1 MIILVFILDY
11 YKEKLLSKLFKKS
24 QNPYFGAS
32 LGPFCP
38 NFGKKRLILEKQVLS
53 VFKCSNYQP
62 SCKNTEIANNLFLR
76 KIRLVS
82 GPEL

>member
-38 NFGKKRLILEKQVLS
+38 NFGKKGLS
-53 VFKCSNYQP
+53 WKNRFCQFLNVPVINYRA
-62 SCKNTEIANNLFLR
+62 KTR
-76 KIRLVS
+76 K
-82 GPEL
+82 